1 MDAKKPRNCSL
12 TSFPILKARK
22 KQNINPGKVES
33 KPLVQAQKSPSKIKN
48 LRMTQFLP
56 KNPNTSITS
65 LPFVDTKGKK
75 NMVNFPH
82 ISNKILLKAP
92 LLYQENQSH
101 SQMPASELQ
110 ASEMPFHS
118 SITTEDPKPEE
129 KPPRKH
135 KVPLTA
141 AEALKFFKNQ
151 LSSYEQ
157 SEILGY
163 TELWFLGL
171 EAEKLHITP
180 EKFSKTSFDDEHGS
194 YMKVL
199 HDHIA
204 YRYEVLE
211 MIGKGS
217 FGQVAKCLDHKNNEL
232 VALKIIRNK
241 KRFHH
246 QALVELKI
254 LEALRRKDKDNT
266 HNVVHMKDFFYFRN
280 HLCIT
285 FELLGINLYELM
297 KNNSFQGFNLSVVR
311 RFTLSVLKCL
321 QMLYVEKIIHCDLK
335 PENIVLYQKGQ
346 VSVKVIDFGSSCYEH
361 QKVYTYIQSR
371 FYRSPEVIL
380 GHPYNMAIDM
390 WSLGCI
396 MAELYTGYPLFPGEN
411 EVEQLACIM
420 EVLGLPPTHFIQTAS
435 RRWTFFD
442 SKGFPK
448 NMTNNRGK
456 KRYPDSKDL
465 TMVLKTYDTSFLDFL
480 RRCLVWEPSL
490 RMTPD
495 QALKHAWIHE
505 PRNLKP
511 RSRPQ
516 TLRKASLCLPS
527 EALKAK
533 VRGHHHLDIK
543 EVIIKEETID
553 KIKGGTT
560 KQVQNS
566 GDQQGSLQHAAE
578 VVQLPQLIEASGKPE
593 AAVGPEGSKT
603 SPEKQSK
610 NSSPK
615 NMNILP
621 PII

>member
-1 MDAKKPRNCSL
+1 M
-12 TSFPILKARK
+12 
-22 KQNINPGKVES
+22 
-33 KPLVQAQKSPSKIKN
+33 PS
-48 LRMTQFLP
+48 
-56 KNPNTSITS
+56 
-65 LPFVDTKGKK
+65 
-75 NMVNFPH
+75 
-82 ISNKILLKAP
+82 
-92 LLYQENQSH
+92 
-101 SQMPASELQ
+101 SELKV
-110 ASEMPFHS
+110 SEMPLHS
-118 SITTEDPKPEE
+118 SIKVRHPKSEE
-129 KPPRKH
+129 KPRRRH

-141 AEALKFFKNQ
+141 AEALKCFKKQ
-151 LSSYEQ
+151 LSAYEQ

-163 TELWFLGL
+163 AEVWFLGL
-171 EAEKLHITP
+171 EAQKLNVAA
-180 EKFSKTSFDDEHGS
+180 EKFNKTCFDDEHGS

-254 LEALRRKDKDNT
+254 LEALRRKDKDNAY
-266 HNVVHMKDFFYFRN
+266 NVVHMKDFFYFRN

-297 KNNSFQGFNLSVVR
+297 KNNSFQGFSLSIVR

-335 PENIVLYQKGQ
+335 PENIVIHQKGQ

-396 MAELYTGYPLFPGEN
+396 MAELYTGSPLFPGEN

-420 EVLGLPPTHFIQTAS
+420 EVLGLPPAGFIQTAS
-435 RRWTFFD
+435 RRQTFFD

-448 NMTNNRGK
+448 NITNNRGK

-465 TMVLKTYDTSFLDFL
+465 MMVLKTYDTSFLDFV

-511 RSRPQ
+511 HPRPQ
-516 TLRKASLCLPS
+516 TLRKSSFCYPS
-527 EALKAK
+527 ETRKDK
-533 VRGHHHLDIK
+533 VRESHHSSKKADELTKDTTDRIK
-543 EVIIKEETID
+543 D
-553 KIKGGTT
+553 GTT
-560 KQVQNS
+560 EHVQNS
-566 GDQQGSLQHAAE
+566 GDQQGS
-578 VVQLPQLIEASGKPE
+578 VQLPHLAEAPGK
-593 AAVGPEGSKT
+593 AQTVGLEVSIT
-603 SPEKQSK
+603 STEQSK

-615 NMNILP
+615 NTNILP
-621 PII
+621 PIV

>member
-1 MDAKKPRNCSL
+1 MQLFPPPAGARTETNMDAKKPRNCSL

-22 KQNINPGKVES
+22 KQNINPGK
-33 KPLVQAQKSPSKIKN
+33 
-48 LRMTQFLP
+48 
-56 KNPNTSITS
+56 NPNTSITS

-75 NMVNFPH
+75 NMVNFPR
-82 ISNKILLKAP
+82 ISNKILLKPP

-101 SQMPASELQ
+101 NQTPASELRT
-110 ASEMPFHS
+110 SEMPFHS
-118 SITTEDPKPEE
+118 SIKTEDLKPEE

-163 TELWFLGL
+163 TKLWFLGL
-171 EAEKLHITP
+171 EAEKLHVTP
-180 EKFSKTSFDDEHGS
+180 EKLSKTSFDDEHGS

-297 KNNSFQGFNLSVVR
+297 KNNSFQGFSLSIVR

-411 EVEQLACIM
+411 EAEQLACIM
-420 EVLGLPPTHFIQTAS
+420 EVLGLPPTHFIQRAS
-435 RRWTFFD
+435 RRQTFFD

-448 NMTNNRGK
+448 NMTDNRGK

-480 RRCLVWEPSL
+480 RRCLVWEPSF

-495 QALKHAWIHE
+495 QALKHSWIHE

-527 EALKAK
+527 EAPKAK
-533 VRGHHHLDIK
+533 VPGHHHLDIS
-543 EVIIKEETID
+543 EVITKEETID

-560 KQVQNS
+560 KQVQNL

-578 VVQLPQLIEASGKPE
+578 VVQLPQLTEASGKPE

-621 PII
+621 PIV